1 MSVGCIVCG
10 DKQPEQ
16 LTTLAGYCKKAKELG
31 MPVISHI
38 YPRGNCIKDE
48 ARYDWKHIL
57 YAARTAA
64 ELGVDLIKTHY
75 TGDPESFARV
85 VEGTPSMVAI
95 AGGDVCRTPKELFQM
110 TKDVLDAGA
119 VGVTYGRF
127 IIQYPKITPMV
138 KAVRAIIH
146 SGYSVKEAM
155 ELLEELEHE

>member
-1 MSVGCIVCG
+1 
-10 DKQPEQ
+10 
-16 LTTLAGYCKKAKELG
+16 
-31 MPVISHI
+31 
-38 YPRGNCIKDE
+38 
-48 ARYDWKHIL
+48 
-57 YAARTAA
+57 
-64 ELGVDLIKTHY
+64 
-75 TGDPESFARV
+75 
-85 VEGTPSMVAI
+85 
-95 AGGDVCRTPKELFQM
+95 M